1 MLSRTVHPE
10 RHSWL
15 GQPIRASRAYWSA
28 RVAREVR
35 LTGTVPVSTLLWL
48 LGERPDAAMSAWL
61 RGQDSECNVSDPVHN
76 VALCSATRVASFLA
90 AQFTDGPSEHLCP
103 FI

>member
-1 MLSRTVHPE
+1 MSP
-10 RHSWL
+10 
-15 GQPIRASRAYWSA
+15 GI
-28 RVAREVR
+28 
-35 LTGTVPVSTLLWL
+35 WL

-61 RGQDSECNVSDPVHN
+61 RGQDSECNVSDPAHN
-76 VALCSATRVASFLA
+76 LALCSATRVTSFLA